1 MGSLVWGRRGRG
13 QKKRKVVLAAGGKCR
28 IASHAIGDVSH
39 VVTAG
44 QTQTMELC
52 VWDLLESTK
61 PFVGPFYGFRT
72 YSLHNEIF

>member
-1 MGSLVWGRRGRG
+1 MVAQVFGRSSPH
-13 QKKRKVVLAAGGKCR
+13 VPIVELLAAGGKCR